1 MLTTEVQ
8 NLAHTRCKNLSN
20 SLVTQNKE
28 IKKVKRSLD
37 ANETPARVYKTKNK
51 FYKLSHWGHG
61 KPRNRVSFEP
71 RINLR
76 WKWVLM

>member
-51 FYKLSHWGHG
+51 FYKLSH
-61 KPRNRVSFEP
+61 
-71 RINLR
+71 
-76 WKWVLM
+76 